1 MCAVWSALGGA
12 AAIVLRMIY
21 MGALPMSIL
30 FIAGIIGLFHFFNLH
45 CNLAVVSRVRNNH
58 YCYRMVIMVIMVI

>member
-1 MCAVWSALGGA
+1 MVFCIGCLGCAMCAVWSALGGA

-30 FIAGIIGLFHFFNLH
+30 FIAGIIGW
-45 CNLAVVSRVRNNH
+45 
-58 YCYRMVIMVIMVI
+58 

>member
-1 MCAVWSALGGA
+1 MVFCIGCLGCAMCAVWSALGGA

-30 FIAGIIGLFHFFNLH
+30 FIAGIIGWFTLH
-45 CNLAVVSRVRNNH
+45 CHLAVVAGWLAG
-58 YCYRMVIMVIMVI
+58 

>member
-30 FIAGIIGLFHFFNLH
+30 FIAGIIGWFTLH
-45 CNLAVVSRVRNNH
+45 CHLAVVA
-58 YCYRMVIMVIMVI
+58 